1 MKSEKGQSLV
11 MVGVALFL
19 LAGLCLYLG
28 LSQPKISG
36 VLVETPTTA
45 VQSGTTT
52 QSAAATVGRS
62 AASSTATAAQTAA
75 SGNAGTVSYPV
86 NLNTATFEE
95 LTAIQGIGDQRA
107 AAILAYREQIGKYT
121 SVEQIKD
128 IRGIGDGLYA
138 KIAPYLTV

>member
-1 MKSEKGQSLV
+1 MKKAIPV
-11 MVGVALFL
+11 IAVL
-19 LAGLCLYLG
+19 LA
-28 LSQPKISG
+28 
-36 VLVETPTTA
+36 LVSLPLHAQLPELECPNVIPPSPEA
-45 VQSGTTT
+45 SKL
-52 QSAAATVGRS
+52 ATYI
-62 AASSTATAAQTAA
+62 
-75 SGNAGTVSYPV
+75 SYPV